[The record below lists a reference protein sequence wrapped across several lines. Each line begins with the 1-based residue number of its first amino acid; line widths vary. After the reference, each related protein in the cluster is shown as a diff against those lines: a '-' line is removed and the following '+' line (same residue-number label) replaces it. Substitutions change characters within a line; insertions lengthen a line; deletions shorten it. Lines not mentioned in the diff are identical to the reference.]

1 MFLVGLVAGILAQS
15 TSLIADSLDMLAD
28 ALAYAIG
35 LFASDRDLRFKTI
48 AATLSGGLLLIL
60 GFFVLFEVARRAWFG
75 SFPESTTMI
84 IVACISLMVNAN
96 VLRLLGRFR
105 KGEAYLRATWI
116 FTRADVII
124 NCGVIFTGVLVAL
137 THSRYPDL
145 IVGFLIGL
153 FVIKEA
159 IEILRDAKKAEQN

>member
-1 MFLVGLVAGILAQS
+1 MFLVGFIAGILAQS

-35 LFASDRDLRFKTI
+35 LWAGNRDSRFKNM
-48 AATLSGGLLLIL
+48 AATLSGGLLLVL
-60 GFFVLFEVARRAWFG
+60 GIFVLFEVVRRAWFG
-75 SFPESTTMI
+75 SFPESSTMI
-84 IVACISLMVNAN
+84 IVASISLIVNAN

-105 KGEAYLRATWI
+105 NDEAYLRATWI

-145 IVGFLIGL
+145 MVGFLIGL

-159 IEILRDAKKAEQN
+159 FEILSSARKVKQS